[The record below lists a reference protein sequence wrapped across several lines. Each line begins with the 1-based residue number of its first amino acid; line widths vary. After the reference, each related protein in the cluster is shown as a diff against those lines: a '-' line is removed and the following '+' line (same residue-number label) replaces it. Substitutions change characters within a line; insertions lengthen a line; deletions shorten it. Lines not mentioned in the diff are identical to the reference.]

1 MFNND
6 ILMMALLPC
15 VLKNAIS
22 PEIIAS
28 DLEVDRKT
36 AEAMLNGLIEKEL
49 IFNYNPSKKV
59 NLLISYQKF
68 EKTYSSLDSNLKK
81 EIEKDFCFFNEK
93 IDISNGQILPEK
105 QLDEELKERALRLL
119 KTQKQVNASILQ
131 KHLQIGYSNACKL
144 LDWLLEQKLIKKT
157 NTYEVI
163 KKEKIV

>member
-6 ILMMALLPC
+6 TLMTALLPC

-28 DLEVDRKT
+28 DLEVNKET
-36 AEAMLNGLIEKEL
+36 AESMISGLIEKEL

-68 EKTYSSLDSNLKK
+68 EKTYSSLDSILKK
-81 EIEKDFCFFNEK
+81 EIKKDFCFFNEK
-93 IDISNGQILPEK
+93 LDIFSGKIK
-105 QLDEELKERALRLL
+105 HEEPLSDKLKEQALDLIKKQ
-119 KTQKQVNASILQ
+119 KTISSAILQ
-131 KHLQIGYSNACKL
+131 KILQIGYSNACKII
-144 LDWLLEQKLIKKT
+144 DWLLEQKLIRKT

-163 KKEKIV
+163 KNEK